1 MIGLGMTG
9 WLMFEL
15 ASKRE
20 NMGAGVIIGLS
31 LIPTVL
37 AFVVAS
43 LRKRRNHQQ
52 DLVPITF
59 SRGPPVL

>member
-43 LRKRRNHQQ
+43 LRKR
-52 DLVPITF
+52 
-59 SRGPPVL
+59 